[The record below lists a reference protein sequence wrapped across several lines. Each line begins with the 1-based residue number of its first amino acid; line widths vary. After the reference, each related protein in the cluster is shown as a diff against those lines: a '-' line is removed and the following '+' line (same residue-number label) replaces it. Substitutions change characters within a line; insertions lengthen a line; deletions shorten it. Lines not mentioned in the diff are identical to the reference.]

1 MVKVA
6 KSLVASKIFRLV
18 FSLGL
23 LYFAFSKVDV
33 GSLFDDLSKVSV
45 WFVVAM
51 MAYSLLGMLLG
62 SARWSLLLLEE
73 PKWRDFLF
81 FTKANYIGGFYSLFL
96 SSALGGDLFKW
107 LHLKK
112 RYGDLTKTQL
122 ASSVVIDRVIGLSAF
137 AVVAF
142 CMMILGKLTGFIF
155 PDFLFWFFLVLS
167 GGVAVFYGLVFWF
180 DFDKYFFRY
189 KILRRVL
196 QVMEILKK
204 GNKKRIVMA
213 LVISVIGQ
221 ILWTLP
227 FWFYGLVFDAGISL
241 LSVYVLVP
249 IINLILI
256 LPISVAGFGAREQ
269 LFLYFFVPLGIEKE
283 KVLLVSAFGG
293 VMGVVNA
300 LLGGLLM
307 LF

>member
-1 MVKVA
+1 MVK
-6 KSLVASKIFRLV
+6 KILGSKTLRLV
-18 FSLGL
+18 FSVIL
-23 LYFAFSKVDV
+23 LYFVFRKVDM
-33 GSLFDDLSKVSV
+33 DLLLVDLAKVPI
-45 WFVVAM
+45 WFVVVM
-51 MAYSLLGMLLG
+51 VVYMFLGILMG
-62 SARWSLLLLEE
+62 GVRWSWLLLKK
-73 PKWRDFLF
+73 PKIVDFLF
-81 FTKANYIGGFYSLFL
+81 FSKVNYIGGFYSLFL
-96 SSALGGDLFKW
+96 SSAVGGDLFKW

-112 RYGDLTKTQL
+112 RYKDLTKTQL

-142 CMMILGKLTGFIF
+142 CMVMVGKLTGFIF
-155 PDFLFWFFLVLS
+155 PDYLFWFFLASTV
-167 GGVAVFYGLVFWF
+167 GVVIFYGLVFWF
-180 DFDKYFFRY
+180 DFDKYFSGH
-189 KILRRVL
+189 KIWRRVL
-196 QVMEILKK
+196 QVIEILKK

-213 LVISVIGQ
+213 LMISVVGQ

-227 FWFYGLVFDAGISL
+227 IWFYSLIFGAGMSL

-269 LFLYFFVPLGIEKE
+269 LFVYFFAPLGIAKE
-283 KVLLVSAFGG
+283 KILLVSAFGG
-293 VMGVVNA
+293 VMGILNA